1 MARRTTPVIKKA
13 KAGPRRPARPGP
25 EAGAKAVSSS
35 TFTWKG
41 NFFVASKATPL
52 AREKITTLSFP
63 PGTATL
69 TSPPGQGAAG
79 NKMSKPPKGTCG
91 FTGVSLCRSLNT
103 WGFYYTARRTTP
115 VIS

>member
-25 EAGAKAVSSS
+25 EAGAKA
-35 TFTWKG
+35 
-41 NFFVASKATPL
+41 NFLLNLYLKRQLFVASKATPL
-52 AREKITTLSFP
+52 ERGEGTTLSFP

-79 NKMSKPPKGTCG
+79 SNMSKPPKGTCG
-91 FTGVSLCRSLNT
+91 FTGVSLCR
-103 WGFYYTARRTTP
+103 P
-115 VIS
+115 